1 MANFSDYV
9 RRQFANIASRFATIE
24 RDHAA
29 IAAQQALIEK
39 LCDRPPNIL
48 EEVESIPGRR
58 IYYNLNITPIQFNLT
73 DNGRRGAPGN
83 ALVSQDGP
91 FVQTHYP
98 FAVWRPSQPVTA
110 TNFGLWRPVSAW
122 PLPDQATPA
131 SGAFDLD
138 EDIISISYEVVDG
151 GSQRNFQ
158 NLPTPPILSRPDN
171 LVPLPV
177 PTLFTPNTT
186 IQFVPTYQSI
196 RFSDPNVA
204 PTEGILEVSFPGYRI
219 VNM

>member
-1 MANFSDYV
+1 MAQSFREYV
-9 RRQFANIASRFATIE
+9 TKNLTSMVARLQRME

-29 IAAQQALIEK
+29 IAAQQQLIEK

-58 IYYNLNITPIQFNLT
+58 IYYNLVAQTTFTIAQ
-73 DNGRRGAPGN
+73 NGRRGQPAQ

-91 FVQTHYP
+91 FIQTHYP
-98 FAVWRPSQPVTA
+98 FALWRPSAPATA
-110 TNFGLWRPVSAW
+110 TNFGLWRPVSAY

-131 SGAFDLD
+131 SGNFDLD
-138 EDIISISYEVVDG
+138 EDIISISYEVTDA

-158 NLPTPPILSRPDN
+158 NAAAPPILSTPDN

-177 PTLFTPNTT
+177 PTLFTPNSTV
-186 IQFVPTYQSI
+186 QFFPTYESI
-196 RFSDPNVA
+196 RFSNGVVPPTDGVLVVA
-204 PTEGILEVSFPGYRI
+204 FPGYRI
-219 VNM
+219 ANM